1 MLVATSKFWTVFY
14 LLSEEKP
21 DNTSC
26 LSEEGIVGLLPKAAM
41 ETNNNLKPSSFCLMG
56 SKTTVSEGKQYLNRP
71 SHICHSSKNT
81 FHPLMQ
87 LLSLEILIHNSHKWS
102 SFWQTNW
109 RLRRVFGLYFVFVIV
124 FVFGLTIFC
133 WSSLWQKYWQLRW
146 VLGLYLS
153 FFLQNVF
160 NSFAMP
166 LKGIELVKSGT
177 YIEAKRMMNN
187 VQSMISL

>member
-1 MLVATSKFWTVFY
+1 MYFLLLCPEPKHMLVATSKFWTVFY

-26 LSEEGIVGLLPKAAM
+26 LSEEGSVGLLPKAAM

-87 LLSLEILIHNSHKWS
+87 LLSLEILIHNSHK
-102 SFWQTNW
+102 
-109 RLRRVFGLYFVFVIV
+109 
-124 FVFGLTIFC
+124 
-133 WSSLWQKYWQLRW
+133 
-146 VLGLYLS
+146 
-153 FFLQNVF
+153 
-160 NSFAMP
+160 
-166 LKGIELVKSGT
+166 
-177 YIEAKRMMNN
+177 
-187 VQSMISL
+187 